1 MTKAHS
7 SRREC
12 IGDCWIHLKEYY
24 SLLLTSQRIGHLRV
38 ITVNKTLLSWLH
50 AELLQRK
57 EESQKFIAPNWQPE
71 GLLFPY
77 LHVLH
82 PKNNWQPLVVGY
94 VL

>member
-12 IGDCWIHLKEYY
+12 IGDCWIHLKY
-24 SLLLTSQRIGHLRV
+24 STFQLTSLRIGHLRV
-38 ITVNKTLLSWLH
+38 ITVDKTLLSWLH

-57 EESQKFIAPNWQPE
+57 EESQKLIAPISQPE
-71 GLLFPY
+71 GLLYPY

>member
-12 IGDCWIHLKEYY
+12 IGDCWIHLKLFNIAIEI
-24 SLLLTSQRIGHLRV
+24 SADCGHLRV

-50 AELLQRK
+50 AELLRRK
-57 EESQKFIAPNWQPE
+57 GEVLKLIAPISQPE